1 MKMKKIL
8 LLAALFAATVSN
20 AQVVLWNGDDKE
32 VDTKG
37 GFWDRADPTV
47 VEEDGNKCLKV
58 TLKANPDGWD
68 QEHHN
73 AALPVGDANFKGL
86 RRLSFRL
93 KMSDKHNVMVQLE
106 GKDGAYDVNRVFW
119 YDTPNEWQTMVYEYS
134 VGPDAEKITDE
145 GNHVIA
151 IWPFEKTADGEGK
164 TIYIDDIQLEGPMVN
179 DYAVRALEDGSLNDK
194 QIIVTGSLSKGN
206 YQVTWDGVWH
216 TEAYDDYS
224 VLLSKLSANVCF
236 INFAGE
242 GQYAKVADGDS
253 DQLRQKNPNL
263 LILSPE
269 DFYITDNV
277 IRWDGERNRN
287 NTPKM
292 LLNEEYPFYTPI
304 DFHAEEV
311 ELTRKVQAGKN
322 FFVLPFWASAANL
335 GAKKVY
341 TRKEGV
347 TFKVDT
353 DEYNANG
360 FAGGNVPFLA
370 DFEAGTDKLTFTDK
384 GVCTTPES
392 LEGTFFG
399 VYAPTT
405 AKGMYDVD
413 AQGNL
418 HQLGSDATVK
428 SFHALLSEKPEEAT
442 TVLIDG
448 EETGINA
455 VLNAPGVTDTHVYT
469 LDGREVAHPTKGVY
483 IINGK
488 KVLVK

>member
-1 MKMKKIL
+1 
-8 LLAALFAATVSN
+8 
-20 AQVVLWNGDDKE
+20 
-32 VDTKG
+32 
-37 GFWDRADPTV
+37 
-47 VEEDGNKCLKV
+47 
-58 TLKANPDGWD
+58 
-68 QEHHN
+68 
-73 AALPVGDANFKGL
+73 
-86 RRLSFRL
+86 
-93 KMSDKHNVMVQLE
+93 
-106 GKDGAYDVNRVFW
+106 
-119 YDTPNEWQTMVYEYS
+119 
-134 VGPDAEKITDE
+134 
-145 GNHVIA
+145 
-151 IWPFEKTADGEGK
+151 
-164 TIYIDDIQLEGPMVN
+164 MVN

-206 YQVTWDGVWH
+206 YQNTWDGDWH

-224 VLLSKLSANVCF
+224 VLLSKLSANVGF

-263 LILSPE
+263 LILSPV
-269 DFYITDNV
+269 DFFVTDNV
-277 IRWDGERNRN
+277 IRWDGEKN

-304 DFHAEEV
+304 DFHADEV
-311 ELTRKVQAGKN
+311 ELTRNVQAGKN
-322 FFVLPFWASAANL
+322 FFVLPFWASAADL

-341 TRKEGV
+341 THKEGV
-347 TFKVDT
+347 TFKMDT

-370 DFEAGTDKLTFTDK
+370 DFEEGTDKLTFTDK

-392 LEGTFFG
+392 FEGTFLG

-405 AKGMYDVD
+405 AEGMYDVD

-418 HQLGSDATVK
+418 LQLGGEDKVM

-469 LDGREVAHPTKGVY
+469 LDGREVAHPAKGVY